1 MKALVLA
8 AGYATRLYPLTIE
21 YPKPLLK
28 VGDRPII
35 DYILEKL
42 ERIDAVEEI
51 LIVSNTKFIGR
62 FRQWAK
68 GIKCSKRISLID
80 DLTRDYQHRRG
91 AIGDMIFA
99 IRKKRINDDL
109 LVVGGD
115 NIFDGTLDK
124 FLQFAKAHKPHPLI
138 GVFNIRRKE
147 KARHYGVVK
156 LDKKKRLIAF
166 QEKPEKPHSA
176 LVAMCLY
183 YFPKQSL
190 SFIKEYIETRADKHD
205 ATGFYIDWLSK
216 RVQVLGFV
224 FHGRWYDIGLPKIY
238 KEASEKNVA
247 W

>member
-35 DYILEKL
+35 NYILEKL
-42 ERIDAVEEI
+42 ERIAALDEI
-51 LIVSNTKFIGR
+51 FVVTNTKFIVR

-68 GIKCSKRISLID
+68 EVTSPKRITVID
-80 DLTRDYQHRRG
+80 DLTRDYKHRRG

-109 LVVGGD
+109 LVIGGD
-115 NIFDGTLDK
+115 NIFDGTLDR
-124 FLQFAKAHKPHPLI
+124 FLRFAGAHRPHPLI
-138 GVFNIRRKE
+138 GVFNIRSKQ

-156 LDKKKRLIAF
+156 LDKKKRLILF
-166 QEKPEKPHSA
+166 EEKPARPHSA

-183 YFPKQSL
+183 YFPKGSL
-190 SFIKEYIETRADKHD
+190 NLIDEYARTVDKHD

-216 RVQVLGFV
+216 RTTVLGFV

-238 KEASEKNVA
+238 KEASKKNVE

>member
-8 AGYATRLYPLTIE
+8 AGYATRLYPLTME

-35 DYILEKL
+35 NYILGKL
-42 ERIDAVEEI
+42 ERIDALEEI
-51 LIVSNTKFIGR
+51 FVVSNTKFIGR

-68 GIKCSKRISLID
+68 VIKCSKRISLID
-80 DLTRDYQHRRG
+80 DLTRDYKHRRG

-109 LVVGGD
+109 LVIGGD
-115 NIFDGTLDK
+115 NIFDGTLSK
-124 FLQFAKAHKPHPLI
+124 FLQFAKAHRPHPLI
-138 GVFNIRRKE
+138 GVFNIRKKE
-147 KARHYGVVK
+147 KAMHYGVVK
-156 LDKKKRLIAF
+156 LDKEMRLVAF

-183 YFPKQSL
+183 YFPKRSL
-190 SFIKEYIETRADKHD
+190 SFIKEYTETKTDKHD

-216 RVQVLGFV
+216 REKVYGYV

-238 KEASEKNVA
+238 KEASKTYA
-247 W
+247 SR

>member
-28 VGDRPII
+28 VGDRPIVN
-35 DYILEKL
+35 YILEKL
-42 ERIDAVEEI
+42 QRLDALDEI
-51 LIVSNTKFIGR
+51 FLVTNTKFIGR

-68 GIKCSKRISLID
+68 EIKYAKPITLID
-80 DLTRDYQHRRG
+80 DLTRDYKHRRG
-91 AIGDMIFA
+91 AIGDMLFA
-99 IRKKRINDDL
+99 IRKKRIKEDL
-109 LVVGGD
+109 LVIGGD
-115 NIFDGTLDK
+115 NIFDGTLDR
-124 FLQFAKAHKPHPLI
+124 FVRFAGNHRPYPLI
-138 GVFNIRRKE
+138 GVFNIRSKK

-166 QEKPEKPHSA
+166 QEKPEKPLSA

-183 YFPKQSL
+183 FFPKRSMAL
-190 SFIKEYIETRADKHD
+190 INEYARTVDKHD

-216 RVQVLGFV
+216 KETVYGYV

-238 KEASEKNVA
+238 KEASKKNGE

>member
-8 AGYATRLYPLTIE
+8 AGYATRLYPLTRE

-28 VGDRPII
+28 VGDRPIVN
-35 DYILEKL
+35 YILEKL
-42 ERIDAVEEI
+42 ERLDALDEI
-51 LIVSNTKFIGR
+51 FVVTNTKFVGR

-68 GIKCSKRISLID
+68 EVKSPKRISLID
-80 DLTRDYQHRRG
+80 DLTKDYKHRRG

-99 IRKKRINDDL
+99 IRKKRINEDL
-109 LVVGGD
+109 LVIGGD

-124 FLQFAKAHKPHPLI
+124 FVRFAQRHKPHPSI
-138 GVFNIRRKE
+138 GVFNIRSKK

-156 LDKKKRLIAF
+156 LDKKKRLVTF
-166 QEKPEKPHSA
+166 QEKPEKPLSA

-183 YFPKQSL
+183 FFPKRSL
-190 SFIKEYIETRADKHD
+190 KLVNEYLETVDKHD

-216 RVQVLGFV
+216 RETVYGFV
-224 FHGRWYDIGLPKIY
+224 FHGRWFDIGLPKIY
-238 KEASEKNVA
+238 KEASKKNGK